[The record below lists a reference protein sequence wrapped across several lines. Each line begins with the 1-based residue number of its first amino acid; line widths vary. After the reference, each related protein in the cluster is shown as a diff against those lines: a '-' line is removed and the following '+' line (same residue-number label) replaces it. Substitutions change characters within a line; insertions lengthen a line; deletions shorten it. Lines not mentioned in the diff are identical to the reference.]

1 MSTLVDDKI
10 EDDPDDEED
19 KEEDQEEDHQRVLF
33 FFSRR
38 KGAWWCVL
46 RVSSCRVW
54 GQNWKV
60 RSASSCAEPPKI
72 ASSSSEEDL

>member
-33 FFSRR
+33 FFREG
-38 KGAWWCVL
+38 KALGGVF
-46 RVSSCRVW
+46 
-54 GQNWKV
+54 
-60 RSASSCAEPPKI
+60 
-72 ASSSSEEDL
+72 